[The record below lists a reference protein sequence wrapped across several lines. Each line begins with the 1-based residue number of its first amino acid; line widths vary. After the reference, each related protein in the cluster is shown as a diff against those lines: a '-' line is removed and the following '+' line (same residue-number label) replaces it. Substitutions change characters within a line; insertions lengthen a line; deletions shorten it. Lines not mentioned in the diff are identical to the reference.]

1 METNENVVTKDYSAS
16 SDQNEIKMNVYDNN
30 KLVEKQAKEFEEL
43 CLNKFKVENV
53 SFEIEKIYKR
63 YNEKINSQS
72 KLIDGLRARIEELEV
87 DSLIKNQEI
96 KKIQEEFNFIKKEI
110 QSTLAAPTRDNKEN
124 VSSIKDETIKD
135 LGILESNYNSIG
147 HYEKKTSSNCTIEK
161 EQRKS
166 STFDIY
172 DIYGKIQNEDNS
184 RVVAS
189 SNYKLPL
196 ISMVNIFIKN
206 RQVHSKVIATINNFK
221 SKNKIINGKAFYH
234 LFDDFTINDLL
245 EYEKSILFYSLDDES
260 RSCFKNT
267 LIIR

>member
-72 KLIDGLRARIEELEV
+72 KLIDALRARIEELEI

-196 ISMVNIFIKN
+196 ISM
-206 RQVHSKVIATINNFK
+206 
-221 SKNKIINGKAFYH
+221 SKNKIIN
-234 LFDDFTINDLL
+234 
-245 EYEKSILFYSLDDES
+245 DDES
-260 RSCFKNT
+260 RSSIIYPLLSHFNITISFDFLPCQNQLT
-267 LIIR
+267 NRAPYHLIKHLELQARLNGLTT

>member
-43 CLNKFKVENV
+43 LCLNKFKVENV
-53 SFEIEKIYKR
+53 Y
-63 YNEKINSQS
+63 EKINSQS
-72 KLIDGLRARIEELEV
+72 KLIDALRARIEELEV

-110 QSTLAAPTRDNKEN
+110 QSALAAPTRDNKEN
-124 VSSIKDETIKD
+124 VSSIKDESIKD
-135 LGILESNYNSIG
+135 LGILESNYNNIG

-184 RVVAS
+184 RVVVS
-189 SNYKLPL
+189 SNYRLPL